1 MDKKII
7 FGSDHAG
14 FDLKNVL
21 IEYVKEMG
29 FDVED
34 IGNFSHESCDYPVI
48 AKDAAKKVLEQ
59 KCLGILVCGTGTGM
73 AIAANRFKGIR
84 AAVLSDTC
92 SARMSRSHNDAN
104 VLCLGA
110 RIIGNELA
118 KDIVKIWL
126 SVDFLGGRHTKRVDM
141 LDD

>member
-1 MDKKII
+1 MSKKII

-14 FDLKNVL
+14 YDLKNVL
-21 IEYVKEMG
+21 IEFVKDLG
-29 FDVED
+29 FQIED
-34 IGNFSHESCDYPVI
+34 IGNFNYESCDYPII
-48 AKDAAKKVLEQ
+48 ANTVAKKVLEHD
-59 KCLGILVCGTGTGM
+59 CLGILVCGTGTGM
-73 AIAANRFKGIR
+73 AIAANRHKGIR

-104 VLCLGA
+104 ILCLGA

-126 SVDFLGGRHTKRVDM
+126 SVDFLGGRHQARVDM

>member
-1 MDKKII
+1 MSKKII

-14 FDLKNVL
+14 YDLKNIL
-21 IEYVKEMG
+21 IDFVKDMG
-29 FDVED
+29 FEIED

-48 AKDAAKKVLEQ
+48 AKEAAIKVL
-59 KCLGILVCGTGTGM
+59 KGNSLGILVCGTGTGM
-73 AIAANRFKGIR
+73 AIGANRYKGIR

-104 VLCLGA
+104 ILCLGA

-126 SVDFLGGRHTKRVDM
+126 STEFLGGRHQPRVEM